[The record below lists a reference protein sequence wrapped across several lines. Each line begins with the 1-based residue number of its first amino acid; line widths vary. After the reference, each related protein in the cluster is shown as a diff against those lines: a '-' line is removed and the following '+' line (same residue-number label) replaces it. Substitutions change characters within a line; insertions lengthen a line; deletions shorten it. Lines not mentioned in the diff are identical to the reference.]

1 MRILIVS
8 QYFWPENFRIND
20 IAVGLQEKGHQVT
33 VLTGIPNYPEGK
45 FYPGYSF
52 FSKSKENWQ
61 GIDIIRARQ
70 LPRGNGHSFLL
81 LLNYVSFVWFASL
94 KACWLPK
101 QFDKIFVFQLSP
113 IFLAIPGIVAKK
125 RLKIP
130 LYHNVQDLWPESL
143 ASTNKGKHKWLLNW
157 VGKISDYIYHQADFL
172 WTPSRSFQNI
182 LIKRGLPENRME
194 YLPNST
200 ESYYKPVE
208 KEKQYAHL
216 FTGQFHF
223 VLAGNI
229 GEAQGI
235 EIILSAAA
243 NLKNKYPGLKWIIVG
258 DGRMR
263 SSLMEQVAS
272 LRLEDA
278 VQFPGRFPATEIP
291 ALIAYA
297 DATLLTLKRDP
308 LFAITV
314 PSRLQTYMAC
324 GKPMLA
330 SIDGEAAEI
339 IQEAD
344 CGLVSPANDE
354 EAFIGIIEQFLQADS
369 SKQTQWGINARNYYL
384 SNFDRNYLL
393 DKLHQKLSETIC

>member
-1 MRILIVS
+1 
-8 QYFWPENFRIND
+8 
-20 IAVGLQEKGHQVT
+20 
-33 VLTGIPNYPEGK
+33 
-45 FYPGYSF
+45 
-52 FSKSKENWQ
+52 
-61 GIDIIRARQ
+61 
-70 LPRGNGHSFLL
+70 
-81 LLNYVSFVWFASL
+81 
-94 KACWLPK
+94 
-101 QFDKIFVFQLSP
+101 
-113 IFLAIPGIVAKK
+113 
-125 RLKIP
+125 
-130 LYHNVQDLWPESL
+130 
-143 ASTNKGKHKWLLNW
+143 
-157 VGKISDYIYHQADFL
+157 
-172 WTPSRSFQNI
+172 
-182 LIKRGLPENRME
+182 ME

-263 SSLMEQVAS
+263 STLMEQVAS
-272 LRLEDA
+272 LRLED
-278 VQFPGRFPATEIP
+278 VVLFPGRFPATEIP

-297 DATLLTLKRDP
+297 NATLLTLKRDP

-354 EAFIGIIEQFLQADS
+354 EAFIGIIEQFLQADT
-369 SKQTQWGINARNYYL
+369 SKQTQWGINARNYYI
-384 SNFDRNYLL
+384 SNFERNYLL

>member
-20 IAVGLQEKGHQVT
+20 IAVGLQEKGHLVT
-33 VLTGIPNYPEGK
+33 VLTGLPNYPEGK

-70 LPRGNGHSFLL
+70 FPRGNGHSFLL
-81 LLNYVSFVWFASL
+81 LLNYLSFVLSASW

-101 QFDKIFVFQLSP
+101 QFDKVFVFQLSP
-113 IFLAIPGIVAKK
+113 IFLAIPAIVAKK

-143 ASTNKGKHKWLLNW
+143 ASTNRGKNKWLLNW

-182 LIKRGLPENRME
+182 LIKRGVPENRIE

-216 FTGQFHF
+216 FSGQFHF

-235 EIILSAAA
+235 ELILSAAA

-263 SSLMEQVAS
+263 SFLIDQAAS
-272 LRLEDA
+272 LGLEY
-278 VQFPGRFPATEIP
+278 VVKFPGRFPATEIP

-339 IQEAD
+339 IQEANG
-344 CGLVSPANDE
+344 GLVSPANDV
-354 EAFIGIIEQFLQADS
+354 EAFISIVDQFLQADTS
-369 SKQTQWGINARNYYL
+369 QQAQWGINARSYYL
-384 SNFDRNYLL
+384 SNFERNYLL
-393 DKLHQKLSETIC
+393 DRLHQKLSEIVC